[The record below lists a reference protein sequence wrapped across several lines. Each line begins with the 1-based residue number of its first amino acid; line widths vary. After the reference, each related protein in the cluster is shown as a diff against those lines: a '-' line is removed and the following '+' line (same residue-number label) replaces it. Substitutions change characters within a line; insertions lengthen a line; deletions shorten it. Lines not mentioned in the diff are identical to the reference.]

1 MNLVADVATSTL
13 ELAAQYSAYDHIA
26 NLALDLDIDPASL
39 LTFGLTALTVSQLLQ
54 KIPLQYQHRLP
65 FVANTLPNQ
74 VISWTAITSIS
85 AVFGKYVTDTFTS
98 NPISWMQTASITT
111 SRFVIFL
118 THCILLN
125 FAEEAN
131 GEHTT

>member
-1 MNLVADVATSTL
+1 M
-13 ELAAQYSAYDHIA
+13 H
-26 NLALDLDIDPASL
+26 
-39 LTFGLTALTVSQLLQ
+39 
-54 KIPLQYQHRLP
+54 
-65 FVANTLPNQ
+65 
-74 VISWTAITSIS
+74 
-85 AVFGKYVTDTFTS
+85 
-98 NPISWMQTASITT
+98 TASITT